1 MKLREYLKALN
12 TLVKDNPEALD
23 MVVVTSSDDEGNSF
37 HLVNFEPCI
46 GLFDERNRE
55 FEQLDFSDGAN
66 AVCLN

>member
-46 GLFDERNRE
+46 GL
-55 FEQLDFSDGAN
+55 L
-66 AVCLN
+66 